1 MLVKSA
7 VVQTSPVGMMWKL
20 ENWCQ
25 LMCRPR
31 HLTMV
36 QNDEFVAKSSRVT
49 EKGDINIH
57 SLNKLLR
64 FWWAR
69 NDSSPKPKSFL
80 KLIVGI
86 EGIESCT
93 RNSKVLF
100 EGDARNRW
108 RDGPVCPA
116 VDKEL
121 WRLGPDGSAVRSAG
135 CKCLPF
141 LLVKSAR
148 EVPAFRFFPEKDKE
162 EVSSVFTCNVKCIMA
177 FLLTERKDLL
187 LEVAKELRVEIDITL
202 PEIEFKK
209 RICQSED
216 YNEESVKSLLEGILA
231 EKQEA
236 RELKERQEARELKER
251 QETREYELERLRLSN
266 ATETVSVS
274 SADLEGQGAIKEK
287 VAEDRWVSQ
296 LIPLLPIEIAEI
308 VAKEPLEKSDDYPH
322 IKNLLLARFQL
333 TPIALRDRFESHQ
346 RRPGAMWADLVF
358 ELRATSDRTNKK
370 RAPSELVDHF
380 LDSWDGFKEAKSL
393 AEKLDHFEAIR
404 RVHKKTG
411 PTKTWERRTFDKQP
425 LESKN
430 KSAHFSGKGKNIGP
444 LNRDP
449 YKHEVSQ
456 GSSQIRKEYPR
467 AGDNQFE
474 KKKPIICYYCNET
487 GHIKPV
493 CPRLRKNNFETVAN
507 LTLNTGNYDPFKK
520 FKMNMEING
529 IDRVCLRDSG
539 SSIDVCSRSWINEDD
554 LLGEYVWLKSPLDEI
569 CHCLPL
575 DKIKIKTK
583 KGEFYT
589 KAAIKQ
595 DNSDNDLYLLG
606 NRTAEL
612 LESDEQGVHLVNA
625 VVTRSKQKD
634 FPRERKKANEAEF
647 ELTDFPPVRG
657 RGKTIALSFPLL
669 KEKGKEFGETSK
681 YPEAIPV
688 ESITSPN
695 VIDALLSIF
704 SRIGFPREI
713 QSDLGTSFTSELTTI
728 FFNKFGIKV
737 TRSSVSH
744 PQSNAV
750 ERVHRTIKRVIKAL
764 CVESGEDW
772 EGVLPLA
779 LFSLRTVAHE
789 STGFSPTEL
798 VMGKNLRTPQT
809 LVYEEWMEE
818 GNTSQSVVEYILQLN
833 NRLKR
838 CQDIAITRMKEC
850 QLKRKTWYDR
860 DVVERK
866 FVEGDLV
873 MVLVTSKQ
881 NKLEVNWIGPG
892 KIDEL
897 KQVITK
903 NKDVFSP
910 DPGTT
915 HLMRMDIE
923 LISDKPIK
931 TKPYRMSPRQIN
943 ILREEIKRLL
953 ELGVIEIG
961 QSDYTSPLILVE
973 SPNKDPR
980 PCVDYRRLNEI
991 TRAKFFP
998 LPNMEEI
1005 VEKVSAAPY
1014 VTVMDLS
1021 KGYFQIPLTPRAQRY
1036 AAFVTPFG
1044 TYIPKIMMFG
1054 LVCAPYFCK
1063 LMAQVL
1069 EGLEQFALPY
1079 IDDIAIF
1086 SQGWKDPVKH
1096 IDIVLGRLRKAG
1108 LKVKP
1113 SKCKFAQEEVLF
1125 LGYRIGSGSRSPS
1138 DLKIKAIADFPRPT
1152 TKTHVRSFL
1161 GLVGYYSHYI
1171 PNYSTIASPLTDA
1184 LKGKIK
1190 KEDHLG

>member
-1 MLVKSA
+1 MGLPTHSF
-7 VVQTSPVGMMWKL
+7 TS
-20 ENWCQ
+20 
-25 LMCRPR
+25 
-31 HLTMV
+31 H
-36 QNDEFVAKSSRVT
+36 
-49 EKGDINIH
+49 
-57 SLNKLLR
+57 
-64 FWWAR
+64 R
-69 NDSSPKPKSFL
+69 NCGDSSERTFREK
-80 KLIVGI
+80 
-86 EGIESCT
+86 
-93 RNSKVLF
+93 R
-100 EGDARNRW
+100 
-108 RDGPVCPA
+108 
-116 VDKEL
+116 
-121 WRLGPDGSAVRSAG
+121 RLP
-135 CKCLPF
+135 
-141 LLVKSAR
+141 
-148 EVPAFRFFPEKDKE
+148 
-162 EVSSVFTCNVKCIMA
+162 
-177 FLLTERKDLL
+177 
-187 LEVAKELRVEIDITL
+187 
-202 PEIEFKK
+202 
-209 RICQSED
+209 
-216 YNEESVKSLLEGILA
+216 
-231 EKQEA
+231 
-236 RELKERQEARELKER
+236 
-251 QETREYELERLRLSN
+251 
-266 ATETVSVS
+266 
-274 SADLEGQGAIKEK
+274 
-287 VAEDRWVSQ
+287 
-296 LIPLLPIEIAEI
+296 
-308 VAKEPLEKSDDYPH
+308 PH
-322 IKNLLLARFQL
+322 KNLLLARFQL

-358 ELRATSDRTNKK
+358 ELRSYLDNWLAGMK
-370 RAPSELVDHF
+370 V
-380 LDSWDGFKEAKSL
+380 DSWDGFKEAKSL

-425 LESKN
+425 FESKN

-456 GSSQIRKEYPR
+456 GSSQIREGVPQG
-467 AGDNQFE
+467 GDNQFE
-474 KKKPIICYYCNET
+474 KRKPIICYYCNET

-575 DKIKIKTK
+575 AKIKIKTK

-595 DNSDNDLYLLG
+595 DSSDNDLYLLG

-612 LESDEQGVHLVNA
+612 LESNEQGVHLVNA
-625 VVTRSKQKD
+625 VVTR
-634 FPRERKKANEAEF
+634 
-647 ELTDFPPVRG
+647 
-657 RGKTIALSFPLL
+657 
-669 KEKGKEFGETSK
+669 TSK

-713 QSDLGTSFTSELTTI
+713 QSDLGTSFTSELTTT

-892 KIDEL
+892 KVLSRISDTNYVIDLPGRRDRSTIYHVNLLKPYHRRPELVSLVVEEVSDDIEGDAEIPYPDKQCTKFDYHEILRESQLQLKLSPSQIDEL

-903 NKDVFSP
+903 NKDVFSQ
-910 DPGTT
+910 T
-915 HLMRMDIE
+915 
-923 LISDKPIK
+923 
-931 TKPYRMSPRQIN
+931 
-943 ILREEIKRLL
+943 
-953 ELGVIEIG
+953 
-961 QSDYTSPLILVE
+961 
-973 SPNKDPR
+973 
-980 PCVDYRRLNEI
+980 
-991 TRAKFFP
+991 
-998 LPNMEEI
+998 
-1005 VEKVSAAPY
+1005 
-1014 VTVMDLS
+1014 
-1021 KGYFQIPLTPRAQRY
+1021 
-1036 AAFVTPFG
+1036 
-1044 TYIPKIMMFG
+1044 
-1054 LVCAPYFCK
+1054 
-1063 LMAQVL
+1063 
-1069 EGLEQFALPY
+1069 
-1079 IDDIAIF
+1079 
-1086 SQGWKDPVKH
+1086 
-1096 IDIVLGRLRKAG
+1096 LGRL
-1108 LKVKP
+1108 
-1113 SKCKFAQEEVLF
+1113 
-1125 LGYRIGSGSRSPS
+1125 
-1138 DLKIKAIADFPRPT
+1138 T
-1152 TKTHVRSFL
+1152 
-1161 GLVGYYSHYI
+1161 
-1171 PNYSTIASPLTDA
+1171 
-1184 LKGKIK
+1184 
-1190 KEDHLG
+1190 

>member
-1 MLVKSA
+1 
-7 VVQTSPVGMMWKL
+7 
-20 ENWCQ
+20 
-25 LMCRPR
+25 
-31 HLTMV
+31 
-36 QNDEFVAKSSRVT
+36 
-49 EKGDINIH
+49 
-57 SLNKLLR
+57 
-64 FWWAR
+64 
-69 NDSSPKPKSFL
+69 
-80 KLIVGI
+80 
-86 EGIESCT
+86 
-93 RNSKVLF
+93 
-100 EGDARNRW
+100 
-108 RDGPVCPA
+108 
-116 VDKEL
+116 
-121 WRLGPDGSAVRSAG
+121 
-135 CKCLPF
+135 
-141 LLVKSAR
+141 
-148 EVPAFRFFPEKDKE
+148 
-162 EVSSVFTCNVKCIMA
+162 
-177 FLLTERKDLL
+177 
-187 LEVAKELRVEIDITL
+187 
-202 PEIEFKK
+202 
-209 RICQSED
+209 
-216 YNEESVKSLLEGILA
+216 
-231 EKQEA
+231 
-236 RELKERQEARELKER
+236 
-251 QETREYELERLRLSN
+251 
-266 ATETVSVS
+266 
-274 SADLEGQGAIKEK
+274 
-287 VAEDRWVSQ
+287 
-296 LIPLLPIEIAEI
+296 
-308 VAKEPLEKSDDYPH
+308 
-322 IKNLLLARFQL
+322 
-333 TPIALRDRFESHQ
+333 
-346 RRPGAMWADLVF
+346 
-358 ELRATSDRTNKK
+358 
-370 RAPSELVDHF
+370 
-380 LDSWDGFKEAKSL
+380 
-393 AEKLDHFEAIR
+393 
-404 RVHKKTG
+404 
-411 PTKTWERRTFDKQP
+411 
-425 LESKN
+425 
-430 KSAHFSGKGKNIGP
+430 
-444 LNRDP
+444 
-449 YKHEVSQ
+449 
-456 GSSQIRKEYPR
+456 
-467 AGDNQFE
+467 
-474 KKKPIICYYCNET
+474 
-487 GHIKPV
+487 
-493 CPRLRKNNFETVAN
+493 
-507 LTLNTGNYDPFKK
+507 
-520 FKMNMEING
+520 MEING
-529 IDRVCLRDSG
+529 IDRVCLRDLG
-539 SSIDVCSRSWINEDD
+539 SSIDVCSRSWINEND

-575 DKIKIKTK
+575 AKIKIKTK
-583 KGEFYT
+583 KGEFYI

-595 DNSDNDLYLLG
+595 DSSDNDLYLLG

-625 VVTRSKQKD
+625 VVTR
-634 FPRERKKANEAEF
+634 
-647 ELTDFPPVRG
+647 
-657 RGKTIALSFPLL
+657 
-669 KEKGKEFGETSK
+669 TSK

-713 QSDLGTSFTSELTTI
+713 QSDLGTSFTSELTTT

-764 CVESGEDW
+764 CVKSGEDW

-873 MVLVTSKQ
+873 LSRISDTNYVIDLPGRRDRSTIYHVNLLKPYHRRPELVSLVVEEVSDDIEGDAEIPYPDKQ
-881 NKLEVNWIGPG
+881 GTKFDYHEILRESQLQLKLSPSQ
-892 KIDEL
+892 IDEL

-991 TRAKFFP
+991 TRAEFFP

-1014 VTVMDLS
+1014 VTLMDLS

-1044 TYIPKIMMFG
+1044 TYIPKKMMF
-1054 LVCAPYFCK
+1054 
-1063 LMAQVL
+1063 
-1069 EGLEQFALPY
+1069 
-1079 IDDIAIF
+1079 
-1086 SQGWKDPVKH
+1086 
-1096 IDIVLGRLRKAG
+1096 
-1108 LKVKP
+1108 
-1113 SKCKFAQEEVLF
+1113 
-1125 LGYRIGSGSRSPS
+1125 
-1138 DLKIKAIADFPRPT
+1138 
-1152 TKTHVRSFL
+1152 
-1161 GLVGYYSHYI
+1161 
-1171 PNYSTIASPLTDA
+1171 STIASPLTDA

-1190 KEDHLG
+1190 KEKITWDEKCGKAFEELKAKLVTQPILFAPDFATDFILQTDAMLFERDARNRWRDGPVCPAVDKELWRLGPDGSGVFWRVMRQ

>member
-1 MLVKSA
+1 MLETGGVMGQC
-7 VVQTSPVGMMWKL
+7 VQLW
-20 ENWCQ
+20 
-25 LMCRPR
+25 
-31 HLTMV
+31 
-36 QNDEFVAKSSRVT
+36 
-49 EKGDINIH
+49 
-57 SLNKLLR
+57 
-64 FWWAR
+64 
-69 NDSSPKPKSFL
+69 
-80 KLIVGI
+80 
-86 EGIESCT
+86 T
-93 RNSKVLF
+93 RNYGALDQTARVCFGVLC
-100 EGDARNRW
+100 ANRT
-108 RDGPVCPA
+108 
-116 VDKEL
+116 
-121 WRLGPDGSAVRSAG
+121 
-135 CKCLPF
+135 
-141 LLVKSAR
+141 R
-148 EVPAFRFFPEKDKE
+148 EVKRDFVDLRIRRSEGRVVNTP
-162 EVSSVFTCNVKCIMA
+162 
-177 FLLTERKDLL
+177 LL
-187 LEVAKELRVEIDITL
+187 
-202 PEIEFKK
+202 FKK
-209 RICQSED
+209 SCF
-216 YNEESVKSLLEGILA
+216 L
-231 EKQEA
+231 
-236 RELKERQEARELKER
+236 
-251 QETREYELERLRLSN
+251 
-266 ATETVSVS
+266 
-274 SADLEGQGAIKEK
+274 GQ
-287 VAEDRWVSQ
+287 
-296 LIPLLPIEIAEI
+296 
-308 VAKEPLEKSDDYPH
+308 
-322 IKNLLLARFQL
+322 
-333 TPIALRDRFESHQ
+333 
-346 RRPGAMWADLVF
+346 
-358 ELRATSDRTNKK
+358 K
-370 RAPSELVDHF
+370 RK
-380 LDSWDGFKEAKSL
+380 G
-393 AEKLDHFEAIR
+393 
-404 RVHKKTG
+404 KKTG
-411 PTKTWERRTFDKQP
+411 KKPGEREDVEEFVKICDSCQRVGKPRDKAKAP
-425 LESKN
+425 LKLVPIISEVLSKI
-430 KSAHFSGKGKNIGP
+430 NIDAVGP
-444 LNRDP
+444 LPVSTKQNR
-449 YKHEVSQ
+449 YLITS
-456 GSSQIRKEYPR
+456 
-467 AGDNQFE
+467 
-474 KKKPIICYYCNET
+474 IC
-487 GHIKPV
+487 
-493 CPRLRKNNFETVAN
+493 VA
-507 LTLNTGNYDPFKK
+507 
-520 FKMNMEING
+520 
-529 IDRVCLRDSG
+529 
-539 SSIDVCSRSWINEDD
+539 
-554 LLGEYVWLKSPLDEI
+554 
-569 CHCLPL
+569 
-575 DKIKIKTK
+575 
-583 KGEFYT
+583 
-589 KAAIKQ
+589 
-595 DNSDNDLYLLG
+595 
-606 NRTAEL
+606 
-612 LESDEQGVHLVNA
+612 
-625 VVTRSKQKD
+625 
-634 FPRERKKANEAEF
+634 
-647 ELTDFPPVRG
+647 
-657 RGKTIALSFPLL
+657 
-669 KEKGKEFGETSK
+669 SK

-713 QSDLGTSFTSELTTI
+713 QSDLGSSFTSELTTT

-833 NRLKR
+833 KRLKR
-838 CQDIAITRMKEC
+838 CQDIAITRMKDC

-892 KIDEL
+892 KLVSLVVEEVSDDIEGDAEIPYPDKQCTKFDYQEILRESQLQLKLSPSQIDEL

-943 ILREEIKRLL
+943 TLREEIKCLL

-961 QSDYTSPLILVE
+961 HSDYTSPLILVE

-991 TRAKFFP
+991 TRAEFFP

-1044 TYIPKIMMFG
+1044 TYIPKKMMFG
-1054 LVCAPYFCK
+1054 LVCAPYYFCK

-1086 SQGWKDPVKH
+1086 SQGWKDHVKH
-1096 IDIVLGRLRKAG
+1096 IDIVLGRLRKAE

-1125 LGYRIGSGSRSPS
+1125 LGHRIGSGSRSPS

-1161 GLVGYYSHYI
+1161 CLVGYYSHYI

-1190 KEDHLG
+1190 KEKITWDEKCGKAFEELKAKLVTQPILFAPDFATDFILQTDAMLFEGDARNRWRDGPVCPAVDKELWRLGPDGSGVFWRVMRQ

>member
-1 MLVKSA
+1 MGLPTHSF
-7 VVQTSPVGMMWKL
+7 TS
-20 ENWCQ
+20 
-25 LMCRPR
+25 
-31 HLTMV
+31 H
-36 QNDEFVAKSSRVT
+36 
-49 EKGDINIH
+49 
-57 SLNKLLR
+57 
-64 FWWAR
+64 R
-69 NDSSPKPKSFL
+69 NCGDSSERTFREK
-80 KLIVGI
+80 
-86 EGIESCT
+86 
-93 RNSKVLF
+93 R
-100 EGDARNRW
+100 
-108 RDGPVCPA
+108 
-116 VDKEL
+116 
-121 WRLGPDGSAVRSAG
+121 RLP
-135 CKCLPF
+135 
-141 LLVKSAR
+141 
-148 EVPAFRFFPEKDKE
+148 
-162 EVSSVFTCNVKCIMA
+162 
-177 FLLTERKDLL
+177 
-187 LEVAKELRVEIDITL
+187 
-202 PEIEFKK
+202 
-209 RICQSED
+209 
-216 YNEESVKSLLEGILA
+216 
-231 EKQEA
+231 
-236 RELKERQEARELKER
+236 
-251 QETREYELERLRLSN
+251 
-266 ATETVSVS
+266 
-274 SADLEGQGAIKEK
+274 
-287 VAEDRWVSQ
+287 
-296 LIPLLPIEIAEI
+296 
-308 VAKEPLEKSDDYPH
+308 PH
-322 IKNLLLARFQL
+322 KNLLLARFQL

-346 RRPGAMWADLVF
+346 RRPGAMWEDLVF
-358 ELRATSDRTNKK
+358 ELRR
-370 RAPSELVDHF
+370 
-380 LDSWDGFKEAKSL
+380 
-393 AEKLDHFEAIR
+393 
-404 RVHKKTG
+404 
-411 PTKTWERRTFDKQP
+411 
-425 LESKN
+425 
-430 KSAHFSGKGKNIGP
+430 
-444 LNRDP
+444 
-449 YKHEVSQ
+449 
-456 GSSQIRKEYPR
+456 
-467 AGDNQFE
+467 
-474 KKKPIICYYCNET
+474 
-487 GHIKPV
+487 
-493 CPRLRKNNFETVAN
+493 
-507 LTLNTGNYDPFKK
+507 
-520 FKMNMEING
+520 
-529 IDRVCLRDSG
+529 
-539 SSIDVCSRSWINEDD
+539 
-554 LLGEYVWLKSPLDEI
+554 
-569 CHCLPL
+569 
-575 DKIKIKTK
+575 
-583 KGEFYT
+583 
-589 KAAIKQ
+589 
-595 DNSDNDLYLLG
+595 
-606 NRTAEL
+606 
-612 LESDEQGVHLVNA
+612 
-625 VVTRSKQKD
+625 
-634 FPRERKKANEAEF
+634 
-647 ELTDFPPVRG
+647 
-657 RGKTIALSFPLL
+657 
-669 KEKGKEFGETSK
+669 KGKEFDESEWCEFKEEQRKCPDLKPLWDKAQTGIDKEFRVIRGKLVRVAKTKRGEEVRQLCVPIKFRLDINKLSHDEIGGHLGVTKTKDRILRHFFWPNVYRDVEEFVKTCDSCQRVGKPRDKAKAPLKLVPIISEVFSKINIDAVGPLPVSTKQNRYLITSICVASK

-688 ESITSPN
+688 ESITCPN

-713 QSDLGTSFTSELTTI
+713 QSDLGTSFTSELTTT

-779 LFSLRTVAHE
+779 LFSLRTVAQE

-798 VMGKNLRTPQT
+798 DMGKNLRTPQT

-892 KIDEL
+892 KVLSRISDTNYVIDLPGRRDRSTIYHVNLLKPYHRRPELVSLVVEEVSDDIEGDAEIPYPDKQCTKFDYHEILRESQLQLKLSPSQIDEL

-953 ELGVIEIG
+953 VLGVIEIG

-991 TRAKFFP
+991 TRAEFSP

-1021 KGYFQIPLTPRAQRY
+1021 K
-1036 AAFVTPFG
+1036 
-1044 TYIPKIMMFG
+1044 
-1054 LVCAPYFCK
+1054 
-1063 LMAQVL
+1063 

-1086 SQGWKDPVKH
+1086 SQGWKDHVKH

-1125 LGYRIGSGSRSPS
+1125 RGHRIGSGSRSPS

-1190 KEDHLG
+1190 KEKITWDEKCGKAFEELKAKLVTQPILFAPDFATEFILQTDASEVGAGVVLSQRIEGEEHPIVFLSKKFSKAERNYSTMERELAAIIFGLKRLKHYLDGQKFIIETDHNPLRYLNKMGSTNPRLQRWALSLQPFNFEIKHKPGRLHGNADGLSRLE